1 MVLITGAY
9 KPTYNC
15 GASHCRWF
23 WMIFPHS
30 ELHDIVQ
37 KKKTRRSVSIA
48 AGQGPEDRSHAA
60 ASPCDPTSKW
70 MDGLYII
77 YTMWGPPVM
86 WMLVNKSPSN
96 YSYLHTINHS
106 YWSYVNQLSYPT
118 GASHCIYIYM
128 CVWLYIY
135 IKGPFSMA
143 MLNNQR
149 V

>member
-37 KKKTRRSVSIA
+37 KKNTPLRFDRRRARARRPKPRRGVSMW
-48 AGQGPEDRSHAA
+48 PDLE
-60 ASPCDPTSKW
+60 
-70 MDGLYII
+70 MDGWVIYII

-118 GASHCIYIYM
+118 GASHCIYIYIYV
-128 CVWLYIY
+128 CLVIYIY
-135 IKGPFSMA
+135 IYKGTIFHGY
-143 MLNNQR
+143 
-149 V
+149 VK